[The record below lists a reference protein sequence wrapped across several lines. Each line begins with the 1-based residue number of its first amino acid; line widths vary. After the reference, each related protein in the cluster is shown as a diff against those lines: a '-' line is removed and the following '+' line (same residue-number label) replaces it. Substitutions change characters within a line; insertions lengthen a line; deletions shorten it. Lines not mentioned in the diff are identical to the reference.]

1 MSTGKR
7 LAKRSILGT
16 RVVAPGIDGRFY
28 PAVIQ
33 SVKTISAAA
42 GDGHFDSGQTAMMMT
57 TYVVRFDNSRKVS
70 EFRETELIGPGFAGV
85 TSVGTLLSGQRIY
98 VTYAGRELEGTVM
111 QHDTRADIVT
121 VSLSVSDQEKKK
133 SFIAWNVPCNICCT
147 CSVKGSVAEPPLLW
161 RLRLRGTFIFCGFSS
176 ISGSDCGH

>member
-33 SVKTISAAA
+33 SVKT
-42 GDGHFDSGQTAMMMT
+42 GGHYDGQSTA

-70 EFRETELIGPGFAGV
+70 EFHESELIGPGFAGV

-98 VTYAGRELEGTVM
+98 VTHAGRELEGTVM

-121 VSLSVSDQEKKK
+121 VSLSVCCLFK
-133 SFIAWNVPCNICCT
+133 NI
-147 CSVKGSVAEPPLLW
+147 
-161 RLRLRGTFIFCGFSS
+161 F
-176 ISGSDCGH
+176 